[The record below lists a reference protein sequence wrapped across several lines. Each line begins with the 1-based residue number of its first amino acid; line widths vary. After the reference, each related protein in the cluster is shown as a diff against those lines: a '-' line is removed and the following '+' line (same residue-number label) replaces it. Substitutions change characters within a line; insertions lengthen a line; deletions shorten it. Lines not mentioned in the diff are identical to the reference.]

1 MSPKIEGTGGIV
13 FYVTTICE
21 VETFF
26 FFNYFFFC
34 LFLYVLAINNR
45 TRDSNYYSER
55 KFSIVSFARTRKT
68 LNLFH
73 FKKTDFM
80 KK

>member
-21 VETFF
+21 VETIFF
-26 FFNYFFFC
+26 LITFFC

-68 LNLFH
+68 LNLFRLSR
-73 FKKTDFM
+73 KQIL
-80 KK
+80 

>member
-21 VETFF
+21 VETVF
-26 FFNYFFFC
+26 
-34 LFLYVLAINNR
+34 LFVLYVLAINNR
-45 TRDSNYYSER
+45 TRDSNYYSKR

-68 LNLFH
+68 LKFISFQENRFYEEIAEVER
-73 FKKTDFM
+73 
-80 KK
+80 